1 LRQKMMLPAM
11 KLQNVRNRFLRCL
24 TLACVTVISVYVST
38 VNVWAQSQVIAYVFP
53 QHQLIQPGDIAAR
66 KLTRINYAFANLQGG
81 KIVNGFAEDDR
92 NIPALV
98 ALRKENPSLK
108 VLVSVGGWLWSGNFS
123 DMALTKQSR
132 ELFIDSV
139 VTFIDNYQLDGLDID
154 WEYPGMVGAGNHF
167 RPEDKQNY
175 TQLLKELRK
184 RFDHEEKTLHHP
196 LLLSVAAGA
205 SKEFLDHTEM
215 GEVQKYLDSVNLMAY
230 DYYEPDSDTMT
241 GHHAPL
247 YTNPSDPKKI
257 SADQSVREYEKA
269 GVPPAKIVL
278 GVPFYGH
285 VWEQVQDI
293 NHGLYQPGKPV
304 PNAFASYGNI
314 TATMLN
320 HGYERYWDAAAS
332 APYLYSA
339 EQKIFVSFEDPESLR
354 LKSSYVLGHQLG
366 GIMFWDYSG
375 DPSGALLD
383 TIDQGL
389 HVNTSSQ
396 GGIH

>member
-1 LRQKMMLPAM
+1 MRQKMMLPAM

>member
-1 LRQKMMLPAM
+1 M

-24 TLACVTVISVYVST
+24 ALACVTGICVYAAT

-81 KIVNGFAEDDR
+81 KIINGFAEDDR

-98 ALRKENPSLK
+98 ALKKENPSLK

-139 VTFIDNYQLDGLDID
+139 VAFIDKYQLDGLDID

-184 RFDHEEKTLHHP
+184 RFNHEEKTLHHS

-205 SKEFLDHTEM
+205 STEFLDHTEM

-230 DYYEPDSDTMT
+230 DYYEPDSDTTT

-285 VWEQVQDI
+285 VWGQVQDV

-304 PNAFASYGNI
+304 TNAFASYGNI

-339 EQKIFVSFEDPESLR
+339 GQKIFVSYEDPESLR

-396 GGIH
+396 GGMR